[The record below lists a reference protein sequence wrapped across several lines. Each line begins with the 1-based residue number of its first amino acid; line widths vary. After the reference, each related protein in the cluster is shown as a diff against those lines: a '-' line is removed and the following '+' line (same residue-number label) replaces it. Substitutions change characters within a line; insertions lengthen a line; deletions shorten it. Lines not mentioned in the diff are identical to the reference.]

1 MTVIRAGEAAGS
13 QTEGCGCLK
22 RILAVLLVVCLG
34 LSAMEGVLA
43 EGETGDETEYQDE
56 IRILTELGILKGYT
70 TENYHAEA
78 PMTRG
83 EFCML
88 VSGLLGFD
96 AEADIYQTV
105 KLPFTDVPQDY
116 WAAPYLRNLYAGG
129 YIAGDVNGA
138 FRPEA
143 QVTGLEALKILL
155 AVMGYEP
162 FAKVNGGFPSGYL
175 KAAKRAD
182 VSAAGLSDNG
192 LKKGQAAALLRACI
206 DADMMILTG
215 LGEEAEFEIQKGRTL
230 LVQYHD
236 IYQVKGQVTA
246 NRKTGISTRSGTGDH
261 SVQIDAS
268 LYAAGATDA
277 ETYLGQ
283 WVIGYYRRSD
293 SALGELLSLRPDSR
307 RYRMRDIPAEDILPE
322 SSSSV
327 IAYQLDGE
335 SRIQRIPVLPT
346 ANLIRNGVYAGK
358 KVHAADAAELFP
370 QAGKI
375 RALDSDMDGKYD
387 ILLIEDAETYV
398 VTSVNLNLRTIYGRY
413 GVSPLQLGDD
423 EEAVRVLKNGAETAL
438 SAIQRGEV
446 LSVLQSDDG
455 RYTDILLAADNTVS
469 GTVTQ
474 LTGDGEA
481 VVDGRKLKVSPVY
494 RCAMERGEKDAPR
507 LSPGM
512 AGTFYL
518 DCYGKI
524 AAVSGEAQLTR
535 YGFLAGA
542 AVRGSFQEQLELRI
556 YAADG
561 RRMDLKT
568 AARVTADGK
577 SGVNPVELLRQLC
590 GTAAQP
596 SPQMVRF
603 RTDADGCLCEL
614 DTELQGE
621 AEGDDSIR
629 KEFDFTK
636 QIYSTNVNGFV
647 KTAGAPRFL
656 IDGATA
662 IIGLPGRL
670 EDGSLPDFAAADD
683 RSFSRMTP
691 DSFEDNMEFEVSAYN
706 ISESGV
712 AKAVL
717 VLGGG
722 DAAVVDDYTTSV
734 GVVQGL
740 ENGLDAEGNVRKM
753 LSLMI
758 DGGEKRLV
766 CADELTVKQVPDFR
780 TDQTKP
786 LTADDLPLG
795 ALIQA
800 GIDAQGEIRTVNRI
814 LPQDTKEISRDDVL
828 WSASYGWANDKI
840 FGAVQALEGRNV
852 AISVGEG
859 QPLCYYYITDTAKI
873 YLYDTHRETCSLS
886 DLGEI
891 RTQKDTGEGSR
902 IYMRIRQGNVQEVVI
917 YAFE

>member
-1 MTVIRAGEAAGS
+1 M
-13 QTEGCGCLK
+13 K
-22 RILAVLLVVCLG
+22 RILAVLLAVCLG
-34 LSAMEGVLA
+34 LSMQAVFA
-43 EGETGDETEYQDE
+43 EEEAGTEYRDE
-56 IRILTELGILKGYT
+56 IRVLTELGVLEGYT
-70 TENYHAEA
+70 PENYRAET

-83 EFCML
+83 EFCMI
-88 VSGLLGFD
+88 VSGLIGFD
-96 AEADIYQTV
+96 AEADLYQTV

-129 YIAGDVNGA
+129 YIAGDANGA
-138 FRPEA
+138 FRPED

-155 AVMGYEP
+155 SVMGYEP
-162 FAKVNGGFPSGYL
+162 FAKVNGGFPAGYL

-182 VSAAGLSDNG
+182 VSTAGLSDAG
-192 LKKGQAAALLRACI
+192 LNKGQAAGLIRTCA

-215 LGEEAEFEIQKGRTL
+215 LGDETAFEIREGRTL
-230 LVQYHD
+230 LGQYHD
-236 IYQVKGQVTA
+236 IYRVKGQVTA
-246 NRKTGISTRSGTGDH
+246 NRKTGINTAAGAGDDT
-261 SVQIDAS
+261 VQIDGS
-268 LYAAGATDA
+268 FYAAGETDA
-277 ETYLGQ
+277 GSYLGQ
-283 WVIGYYRRSD
+283 WIIGYCRRSGD
-293 SALGELLSLRPDSR
+293 APAELLSLRPDSR
-307 RYRMRDIPAEDILPE
+307 QYRMRDISAEDILPE
-322 SSSSV
+322 SNNSV
-327 IAYQLDGE
+327 IAYQMEGE
-335 SRIQRIPVLPT
+335 SRIQRIPVLPA

-370 QAGKI
+370 QEGMI
-375 RALDSDMDGKYD
+375 RALDSDLDGQYD
-387 ILLIEDAETYV
+387 ILLVEDAATYV
-398 VTSVNLNLRTIYGRY
+398 VTSVDLSLRTIYGRY
-413 GVSPLQLGDD
+413 GAAPLQLGED
-423 EEAVRVLKNGAETAL
+423 ETAVRVLKNGAEIAL

-455 RYTDILLAADNTVS
+455 RYTDIQVAANNAVS
-469 GTVTQ
+469 GSITQ

-481 VVDGRKLKVSPVY
+481 VVDGRKLKLSPAY
-494 RCAMERGEKDAPR
+494 RSAMERGDKDAPR
-507 LSPGM
+507 LSAGM
-512 AGTFYL
+512 SGSFYL

-524 AAVSGEAQLTR
+524 AAVSGEPRMTR

-542 AVRGSFQEQLELRI
+542 AVYGSFGDQMELRI

-561 RRMDLKT
+561 RRMDLRT

-577 SGVNPVELLRQLC
+577 SGMTPKELLRRLC

-596 SPQMVRF
+596 TPQMVRF
-603 RTDADGCLCEL
+603 RTDADGRLCEL
-614 DTELQGE
+614 DTELRGE
-621 AEGDDSIR
+621 SENDDSIR

-636 QIYSTNVNGFV
+636 QVYSTNVNGFV

-662 IIGLPGRL
+662 IIGLPGRM
-670 EDGSLPDFAAADD
+670 ENGSLPEFAAVDE
-683 RSFSRMTP
+683 RYFSRMTP

-740 ENGLDAEGNVRKM
+740 ENGLDADGNIRKV

-758 DGGEKRLV
+758 DGGEKRMI
-766 CADELTVKQVPDFR
+766 CADELTVRQVPDFR
-780 TDQTKP
+780 TDQTQP

-795 ALIQA
+795 ALVQA
-800 GIDAQGEIRTVNRI
+800 GIDARGEIRTVNRI
-814 LPQDTKEISRDDVL
+814 LPQETKEISKDDVL

-840 FGAVQALEGRNV
+840 FGIVQALDGRNV
-852 AISVGEG
+852 AIFVGED

-873 YLYDTHRETCSLS
+873 YRYDAQRETCSLS
-886 DLGEI
+886 ELGEI
-891 RTQKDTGEGSR
+891 RAQNDTGEGSR

-917 YAFE
+917 YAFA